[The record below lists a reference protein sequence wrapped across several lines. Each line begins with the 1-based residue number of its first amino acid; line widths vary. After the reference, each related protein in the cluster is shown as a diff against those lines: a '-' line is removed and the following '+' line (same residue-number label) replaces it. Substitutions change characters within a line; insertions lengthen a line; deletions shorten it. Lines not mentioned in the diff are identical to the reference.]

1 MTKVTHRSFCVA
13 AVISLGVMAF
23 RAPGAE
29 KAATAMSEEA
39 LFATFESA
47 IRNLTINWDPTDP
60 RPVDERLKAF
70 STFMYQT
77 YDASAWIPQSLLD
90 SNVITQAVAG
100 DVETIIRERVGL
112 VLWPDNPHVP
122 AFGMAPN
129 AGSDQ
134 PLMWTVNCLVCHTAE
149 IDGVA
154 YFDAGT
160 KTFDDLWLGESLKRL
175 TSRPSRGRLRGTPEY
190 DVAADA
196 NRILNSHV
204 NGHRKLHRSGHR
216 KLHTWRR

>member
-122 AFGMAPN
+122 AFGTAIESCTGLAIEN
-129 AGSDQ
+129 CTLGGGDE
-134 PLMWTVNCLVCHTAE
+134 PLVRRFLLCSC
-149 IDGVA
+149 
-154 YFDAGT
+154 
-160 KTFDDLWLGESLKRL
+160 SL
-175 TSRPSRGRLRGTPEY
+175 SLRG
-190 DVAADA
+190 
-196 NRILNSHV
+196 
-204 NGHRKLHRSGHR
+204 
-216 KLHTWRR
+216 